1 VDLNRLT
8 LGARIIALSGL
19 LLFIDSFIPW
29 FRACVDLGAFGGGKV
44 CGSHN
49 AWNNVLSLLA
59 VLIALAMVVLVIM
72 EAAGNTLPPVGS
84 LSWGQIY
91 LIAGGVTAVF
101 VILQVIIGDDGVSR
115 SVGAYLGIV
124 LAAALAY
131 GGFLRSREPVNR
143 PYI

>member
-29 FRACVDLGAFGGGKV
+29 FRACADFTALGGGKI

-59 VLIALAMVVLVIM
+59 VLIALALVVLVVV
-72 EAAGNTLPPVGS
+72 EAMGNQLPAVGS
-84 LSWGQIY
+84 LSWGQLYAIG
-91 LIAGGVTAVF
+91 AGVVALF
-101 VILQVIIGDDGVSR
+101 VLLQVIIGDDGVSR

-124 LAAALAY
+124 FAAGIAY
-131 GGFLRSREPVNR
+131 GGFLRMREPVNR